1 MTTDEEIKT
10 IEDVDKAVVESDI
23 LKRLDAL
30 EAEQKKNLE
39 TIAKLQEAN
48 KGLFARL
55 TAQPQTPEPVP
66 SAEPVPVAGKEACD
80 SFLRTLYR

>member
-1 MTTDEEIKT
+1 MTTEEEIKT
-10 IEDVDKAVVESDI
+10 IEDVDKAKAESDI
-23 LKRLDAL
+23 IARIERL

-55 TAQPQTPEPVP
+55 TAEPQLPEPTSEVKP
-66 SAEPVPVAGKEACD
+66 ESNGKEACD
-80 SFLRTLYR
+80 SFLANI

>member
-1 MTTDEEIKT
+1 MTTEEEIKT
-10 IEDVDKAVVESDI
+10 IEDVDKAKAESDI
-23 LKRLDAL
+23 IARIERL

-55 TAQPQTPEPVP
+55 TAEPQLPEPKP
-66 SAEPVPVAGKEACD
+66 EPKTESNGKDACD
-80 SFLRTLYR
+80 SFLANL

>member
-1 MTTDEEIKT
+1 MTTDEEIRT
-10 IEDVDKAVVESDI
+10 VEDVDKAKAESDI
-23 LKRLDAL
+23 IARIERL

-55 TAQPQTPEPVP
+55 TAEPQ
-66 SAEPVPVAGKEACD
+66 VADTSKKEAPAPTIDGKDACD
-80 SFLRTLYR
+80 SFLANL

>member
-1 MTTDEEIKT
+1 MTTEEEIRT
-10 IEDVDKAVVESDI
+10 VEDVDKARAESDI
-23 LKRLDAL
+23 IARIERL

-55 TAQPQTPEPVP
+55 TAEPQQPEPKP
-66 SAEPVPVAGKEACD
+66 EPKPESNGKDACD
-80 SFLRTLYR
+80 SFLANL